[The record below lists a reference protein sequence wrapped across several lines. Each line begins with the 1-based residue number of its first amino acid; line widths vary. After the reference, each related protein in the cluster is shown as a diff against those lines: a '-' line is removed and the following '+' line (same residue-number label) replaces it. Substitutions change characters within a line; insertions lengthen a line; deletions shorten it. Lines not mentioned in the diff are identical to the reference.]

1 MAQITEA
8 RNEIISVRI
17 SAELNAKLAE
27 ESRNRKSKNI
37 RLSSKSDIVTIALIK
52 FFKELE
58 RQ

>member
-17 SAELNAKLAE
+17 SAELNAKLAD
-27 ESRNRKSKNI
+27 ESRARKSKKI
-37 RLSSKSDIVTIALIK
+37 RYSSKSDIVTIALIK